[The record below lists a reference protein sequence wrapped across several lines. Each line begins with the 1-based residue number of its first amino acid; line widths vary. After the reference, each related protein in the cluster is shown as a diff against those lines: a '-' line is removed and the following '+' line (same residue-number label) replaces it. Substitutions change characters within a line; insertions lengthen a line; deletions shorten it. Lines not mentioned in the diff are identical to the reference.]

1 MRLRTKTSLLMAII
15 VAVSVAAVG
24 TVFLRFL
31 EQSLRQSI
39 YTGIDSIAR
48 TASDSVAQFLD
59 DSLRDTQAIASRL
72 SLQALQKRD
81 AQTAEQDLRSMFEI
95 YPKFQNGMF
104 LLDEQGKLWVDYPP
118 HPETRGKSFSF
129 RQYFIQTMAEGKGVI
144 GTPYRSARTGQ
155 PVLTFTAP
163 LRDESGEK
171 MGLLAC
177 SVQLLSPNALG
188 GIRNERIGKSGY
200 LYIYD
205 TTRLMI
211 LHPQDERVLER
222 DVPPGSNR
230 LFDEALEGFEGI
242 GETVNSRGVHML
254 ASIKRIP
261 GTQWIIAAQQPA
273 TEAFAPIKE
282 ARKRTVLG
290 ILATASLAALL
301 GILMVR
307 RITDPI
313 SKLRMA
319 AADFG
324 GPDFEARL
332 NRMSPTGELG
342 ELTET
347 LKTMSRKLSQTMSSL
362 KGATRDWERTFD
374 TVPDAVFLVDKDHA
388 VFRLNLAAS
397 RLVDLPFA
405 QAVGR
410 RCFELIHGLDHAPA
424 PCLHQETLTSGR
436 IARAE
441 FDGMIP
447 GRVLEI
453 TSSPLA
459 EDSGNIVGA
468 VLVARDITA
477 QREADRAI
485 RESEE
490 RYRDIVENSLDAIF
504 TCDRHGTRISC
515 NQAMSEILGYERNE
529 IIGMGLSEMTDP
541 ETARAL
547 QMDFDRLY
555 ETGTPLRDVSYE
567 VVSKDGRRIILR
579 GTVRLMSKDGK
590 KLGLHGIMRDVT
602 EQQVLEAHLQRTEKL
617 EAIGTLAGGIA
628 HDFNNAGGIAHDF
641 NNILT
646 AIMGHLNLAKLYT
659 DKKDKLATTLSEA
672 EKAVLRA
679 AGLTRQILTFSK
691 GGEPVKEVIAI
702 PPLVQE
708 AASMAL
714 GRASRCTYETHYEED
729 LPAVEADRGQL
740 IQVVTNLLINAR
752 QAMPDGGLIQVRAGK
767 RNVRATDRVGTL
779 PEGTYVYLVVRDQGV
794 GILPKSLHRIFD
806 PFYTTKQEGSGLGL
820 ATCHSILTRHG
831 GHIEATSTPGEG
843 AAFTFYL
850 PARNAMPVRVEEQK
864 DRFEKGQG
872 RILVMDDEESILV
885 VVAQALEGA
894 GYEVDTAKDGA
905 RAVALYREAMRK
917 KRPYHAVILDL
928 TIPGGMGGLET
939 IKALK
944 AMDEKVKGIVSSGYS
959 QDPVMSNPF
968 QYGFSGAMQKPYK
981 LTDLTRTLGDLIHDA
996 VERDPVRGRQKA
1008 RAAV

>member
-1 MRLRTKTSLLMAII
+1 MRLRTKTSLLMAVI
-15 VAVSVAAVG
+15 VAASVAAVG
-24 TVFLRFL
+24 TLFLSFL

-48 TASDSVAQFLD
+48 TASDSVSQFLD

-72 SLQALQKRD
+72 STETLQERD
-81 AQTAEQDLRSMFEI
+81 AETAEHDLRSMFEI

-104 LLDEQGKLWVDYPP
+104 LLDEHGDLWADYPP
-118 HPETRGKSFSF
+118 HPETRGKSFAF
-129 RQYFIQTMAEGKGVI
+129 RQYFTQTMAEGKGII

-163 LRDESGEK
+163 LKDGSGK
-171 MGLLAC
+171 LMGLLAC

-188 GIRNERIGKSGY
+188 GIRNERIGETGY
-200 LYIYD
+200 LYIFD
-205 TTRLMI
+205 TSRLMI
-211 LHPQDERVLER
+211 MHPRDERVLKR
-222 DVPPGSNR
+222 DVPPGANR
-230 LFDEALEGFEGI
+230 LFDAALKGFEGI
-242 GETVNSRGVHML
+242 GETVNSRGVRML
-254 ASIKRIP
+254 VSMKRIP
-261 GTQWIIAAQQPA
+261 GTQWIIGAQQSS
-273 TEAFAPIKE
+273 TEAFAPLKE
-282 ARKRTVLG
+282 AKKRTVLG
-290 ILATASLAALL
+290 ILTAALL
-301 GILMVR
+301 AAVVGIVMVR

-313 SKLRMA
+313 SKLRLA
-319 AADFG
+319 ASDFG
-324 GPDFEARL
+324 GPDFETRL
-332 NRMSPTGELG
+332 NHMPSAGELG

-347 LKTMSRKLSQTMSSL
+347 LKHMSRKLSQTMSSL
-362 KGATRDWERTFD
+362 KRATRDWERTFD
-374 TVPDAVFLVDKDHA
+374 TVPDAVFLIDQNHG
-388 VFRLNLAAS
+388 VFRLNSAAS
-397 RLVDLPFA
+397 RLVDLPFTRA
-405 QAVGR
+405 IGR
-410 RCFELIHGLDHAPA
+410 KCYELLHGLDHAPA
-424 PCLHQETLTSGR
+424 HCLHKETLTSGR

-459 EDSGNIVGA
+459 EDSGDIVGA

-477 QREADRAI
+477 QKEANRAI

-504 TCDRHGTRISC
+504 TCDRYGRHISC
-515 NQAMSEILGYERNE
+515 NQAMCEILGYGRNE
-529 IIGMGLSEMTDP
+529 IIGMGLTEMTDP
-541 ETARAL
+541 DTARTL

-555 ETGTPLRDVSYE
+555 DTGIPLRDVSYE
-567 VVSKDGRRIILR
+567 VISKDSRRIILR
-579 GTVRLMSKDGK
+579 GNVRLMSKGGMK
-590 KLGLHGIMRDVT
+590 MGLLGIMRDVT

-628 HDFNNAGGIAHDF
+628 HDFNN
-641 NNILT
+641 ILT

-659 DKKDKLATTLSEA
+659 DQKDRLTKTLSEA

-702 PPLVQE
+702 SPLVQE

-714 GRASRCTYETHYEED
+714 GRASRCTYETLYEED

-740 IQVVTNLLINAR
+740 IQVLTNLLINAR

-767 RNVRATDRVGTL
+767 RNVRTKDRVGTL
-779 PEGTYVYLVVRDQGV
+779 PEGTYVYVVVKDQGV
-794 GILPKSLHRIFD
+794 GIPSRSLHRIFD

-831 GHIEATSTPGEG
+831 GHIEAASTPGEG
-843 AAFTFYL
+843 TAFTFYL
-850 PARNAMPVRVEEQK
+850 PAKDALPERLEERR
-864 DRFEKGQG
+864 DRFEKGEG
-872 RILVMDDEESILV
+872 RILVMDDEEPILV
-885 VVAQALEGA
+885 VVAHALKGA
-894 GYEVDTAKDGA
+894 GYDVDTARDGA
-905 RAVALYREAMRK
+905 GAVALFRIAMEEQN
-917 KRPYHAVILDL
+917 PYHAVILDL

-944 AMDEKVKGIVSSGYS
+944 TMDGAVKGIVSSGYS
-959 QDPVMSNPF
+959 HDPVMSNPLK
-968 QYGFSGAMQKPYK
+968 YGFSGAMQKPYK
-981 LTDLTRTLGDLIHDA
+981 LTDLTAILRELVQDGGQQEARTA
-996 VERDPVRGRQKA
+996 V
-1008 RAAV
+1008 